1 MKILS
6 ALVVLL
12 ALGLVETAVA
22 QGYPSKTVR
31 VVVPFPPGGVA
42 DGLARMMNPRLAE
55 LWGQSVVIDNRA
67 GANTIIGAD
76 HVAKSAP
83 DGYTLLLTID
93 STVSI
98 NPSLYPKLPY
108 DPTKDFAP
116 ITLVALTALVLV
128 AHPAVPVNNVN
139 ELVAYAKSRPGAL
152 NYASV
157 GAGSP
162 QQLMMEQLKLMTGI
176 TAVHVPFKGGSLTLV
191 AMLAGDTQIS
201 FSGIPT
207 TKGHVM
213 NGKLRA
219 LAVSSAKRL
228 SSWPDL
234 PSVGES
240 VPGYDSSLWL
250 GLLAPA
256 GTPSNVVARV
266 QSDVAKVVRLPAI
279 RELFDAQGLEPVANT
294 PEQFAAIIK
303 ADSVKWAKVIKE
315 AGIRAD

>member
-6 ALVVLL
+6 ALVVWL

-22 QGYPSKTVR
+22 QDYPSKAVR
-31 VVVPFPPGGVA
+31 IVVPFPPGGVA
-42 DGLARMMNPRLAE
+42 DVMARTMSPRLAE

-108 DPTKDFAP
+108 DSTKDFAP
-116 ITLVALTALVLV
+116 ITLVALTALMLV

-176 TAVHVPFKGGSLTLV
+176 TAVHVPYKGGALTLV
-191 AMLAGDTQIS
+191 AIVAGDVQIS
-201 FSGIPT
+201 FSGPPT

-213 NGKLRA
+213 SGKLRA
-219 LAVSSAKRL
+219 LGVSSAKRL
-228 SSWPDL
+228 SAWPDV

-256 GTPSNVVARV
+256 GTPSNVIARV

-279 RELFDAQGLEPVANT
+279 RELFEAQALEPVANT

-303 ADSVKWAKVIKE
+303 ADLVKWAKVIKE